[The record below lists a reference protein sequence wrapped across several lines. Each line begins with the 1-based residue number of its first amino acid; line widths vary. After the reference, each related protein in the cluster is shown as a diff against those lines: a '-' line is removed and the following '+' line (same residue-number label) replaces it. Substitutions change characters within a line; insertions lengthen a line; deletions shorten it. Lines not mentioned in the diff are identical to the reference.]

1 MIVFHGS
8 LGTLADL
15 NNNFKNFAFF
25 NIIKL
30 KTELVQTPIDRYY
43 LTVCLTIWVQKLF
56 DPTSRP
62 VIEVFKNIITYLR
75 IESTL

>member
-8 LGTLADL
+8 LGTFADL
-15 NNNFKNFAFF
+15 NNNFKKFAFF
-25 NIIKL
+25 DIIKL
-30 KTELVQTPIDRYY
+30 KTELVQIPIDRYY
-43 LTVCLTIWVQKLF
+43 LSVCLTIWVQKLF

-62 VIEVFKNIITYLR
+62 VIDVLKNIITYLK